1 MISTAICAAAKAA
14 AYGLP
19 EFSRQED
26 RAVHDFTV
34 LRLLPGDD
42 SHLHVEVLPDNGGR
56 SVSGV
61 IYDGSLSELL
71 LANPDVDLDLD
82 DKFTVRLE
90 SQLKPDGNFSVSIFV
105 NDWHVVD
112 MNGGLG

>member
-1 MISTAICAAAKAA
+1 MW
-14 AYGLP
+14 LP

-26 RAVHDFTV
+26 RAVYDFTV

-42 SHLHVEVLPDNGGR
+42 SHLHVEVLPGRGGR
-56 SVSGV
+56 GVSGL

-71 LANPDVDLDLD
+71 MANPGVDLDLD
-82 DKFTVRLE
+82 DEFTVRLE
-90 SQLKPDGNFSVSIFV
+90 SQLRPDGNFSVSIYV